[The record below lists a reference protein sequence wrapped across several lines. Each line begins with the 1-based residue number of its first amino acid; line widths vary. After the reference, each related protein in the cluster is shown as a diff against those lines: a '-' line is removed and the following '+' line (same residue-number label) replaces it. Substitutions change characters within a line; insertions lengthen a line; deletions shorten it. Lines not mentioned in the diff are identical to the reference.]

1 MTVVTDT
8 SVVLNLCFLRREDFL
23 PELFGK
29 VVAPNEFF
37 SEFKRLVATDSR
49 FRGLIFPAFIERFD
63 PSRLYKPSNAAR
75 LHAGEVAALSLAK
88 ELRAEFVLMDER
100 AGRAAAK
107 EMALRTIGLLG
118 ILIEASRRSL
128 LADVEPLLDRLQKG
142 AGFWI
147 APSLRAAILEA
158 ARARQR

>member
-1 MTVVTDT
+1 
-8 SVVLNLCFLRREDFL
+8 
-23 PELFGK
+23 
-29 VVAPNEFF
+29 
-37 SEFKRLVATDSR
+37 
-49 FRGLIFPAFIERFD
+49 
-63 PSRLYKPSNAAR
+63 

-142 AGFWI
+142 ACFWI
-147 APSLRAAILEA
+147 APSLRAAVLEA